1 MILQIGEIYWV
12 SLEPAIGAEI
22 KKKRPVVVLN
32 PGHQKHLRLA
42 IAVPVTGW
50 NSNWEDNP
58 FFVPLAPDATN
69 MLKKQS
75 MIDCFQIRAISHRRF
90 AGMIGSVSAQ
100 EINLVKK
107 AVALILDIEPDD
119 CT

>member
-1 MILQIGEIYWV
+1 MQIGEIYWV
-12 SLEPAIGAEI
+12 SLEPAVGDEI
-22 KKKRPVVVLN
+22 KKKRPVLVLN
-32 PGHQKHLRLA
+32 PGHQKHLGLA

-50 NSNWEDNP
+50 NSYWTDNP

-69 MLKKQS
+69 MLKKKS
-75 MIDCFQIRAISHRRF
+75 MIDCYQIRAISHRRF
-90 AGMIGSVSAQ
+90 ADKIGSVSAQ
-100 EINLVKK
+100 EINLVKT